1 MTETEKVTVGALLGA
16 LALLVPAFLF
26 HTAPRFAG
34 SLTGSMFGIAAATLF
49 MLLLSYTAMKR
60 QPWVKER
67 AKALVSIGGLLSFHV
82 YAGTV
87 GALLGIIH
95 SGHKFESPLGITLVV
110 AMLVVVSSGFVGRYY
125 LAQLGQ
131 DVRSQQKELKIL
143 RDRYDG
149 LAAAAVGLRTQQ
161 VVDPS
166 GLPLDRLLGAISD
179 LEVAITTRE
188 TIKRALNRW
197 VVLHVAAAI
206 VMYALLA
213 LHIWSGF
220 YYGLRWLG

>member
-1 MTETEKVTVGALLGA
+1 MTQTEKVTVGALLSA
-16 LALLVPAFLF
+16 LALLVPAFLL
-26 HTAPRFAG
+26 HRAPRFPG

-49 MLLLSYTAMKR
+49 VLLLSYTAMKR
-60 QPWVKER
+60 QAWVKER
-67 AKALVSIGGLLSFHV
+67 AKAWVSIGGLLSFHV

-95 SGHKFESPLGITLVV
+95 SGHKFDSPLGITLVV
-110 AMLVVVSSGFVGRYY
+110 AMLAVVSSGFVGRYY
-125 LAQLGQ
+125 LVQLGE
-131 DVRSQQKELKIL
+131 DMRSQQKELKLL
-143 RDRYDG
+143 RDRYDVI
-149 LAAAAVGLRTQQ
+149 AAAAGGLTAQP

-188 TIKRALNRW
+188 TIKRTLNRW
-197 VVLHVAAAI
+197 VVVHVVAAI

-220 YYGLRWLG
+220 YYGLRWLR

>member
-49 MLLLSYTAMKR
+49 VLLLSYTAMKR

>member
-1 MTETEKVTVGALLGA
+1 MTETEKVTVGALLSA

-34 SLTGSMFGIAAATLF
+34 SLTGSLIGIAAATLF
-49 MLLLSYTAMKR
+49 VLLLAYTAVKR
-60 QPWVKER
+60 QPWIKER
-67 AKALVSIGGLLSFHV
+67 TKPLVSIGAVLSFHV

-95 SGHKFESPLGITLVV
+95 SGHKFQSPLGIALVV
-110 AMLVVVSSGFVGRYY
+110 VMLVVVASGFVGRYY

-131 DVRSQQKELKIL
+131 DLRSQQKELKVL

-149 LAAAAVGLRTQQ
+149 LAAAAAVLRDQQ

-166 GLPLDRLLGAISD
+166 GLPIDRLLGAISD
-179 LEVAITTRE
+179 LELAITTRE
-188 TIKRALNRW
+188 TIKRTLNRW
-197 VVLHVAAAI
+197 IVLHVAAAI
-206 VMYALLA
+206 AMYALLW
-213 LHIWSGF
+213 LHIWSGI